1 MSKVYRGQIDDQP
14 KTVTGVTAGAYQPAT
29 LVTYDGATFTAATN
43 VAATSATG
51 ARLFILDNLGFLG
64 GDIDTAIASGDTAQ
78 GYRIQPEQEYQVE
91 LAAGT
96 YTFGQKLTAGA
107 AGRLAAAASG
117 DLVIA
122 YLDQA
127 GATLSAGDL
136 ADVVIAAPY
145 TV

>member
-14 KTVTGVTAGAYQPAT
+14 KTVTGVTADTYQPAT
-29 LVTYDGATFTAATN
+29 LVTYNGTTLTAATN
-43 VAATSATG
+43 VAATAATG

-78 GYRIQPEQEYQVE
+78 AYRIEPEQEFMVE
-91 LAAGT
+91 MAAGT
-96 YTFGQKLTAGA
+96 YTYGQKLTAGA
-107 AGRLAAAASG
+107 IGRLDAAATG
-117 DLVIA
+117 DLVVA
-122 YLDQA
+122 YFDQA

-145 TV
+145 TM

>member
-29 LVTYDGATFTAATN
+29 MVTFNGTTLTAATA
-43 VAATSATG
+43 VAATPATG

-78 GYRIQPEQEYQVE
+78 AYRIQPEQEYQVE
-91 LAAGT
+91 MAAAT
-96 YTFGQKLTAGA
+96 YTYGQKLSVGAG
-107 AGRLAAAASG
+107 GRLEAAATG
-117 DLVIA
+117 DLVVA

-145 TV
+145 TM